1 MEFAQLTPMTLSGQT
16 EHYYTFTRFRDL
28 GQRAVILCPHGPP
41 SPRKKFLLCRDAS
54 WIGYGHRRDP
64 IYLFT
69 TLTSGFGLALQ
80 KTEQE
85 QPYSFIQSFYLID
98 KSSSNLCPKRS

>member
-1 MEFAQLTPMTLSGQT
+1 MEFAQLTQMTL
-16 EHYYTFTRFRDL
+16 FRADGTL
-28 GQRAVILCPHGPP
+28 LHVHQVQRPWPKGRYFLCPHGPP

-80 KTEQE
+80 RTEQE
-85 QPYSFIQSFYLID
+85 QPYSFIQSFLP
-98 KSSSNLCPKRS
+98 NR